1 MNKRGKMISYGDKIF
16 ARVSKN
22 GRTVINFV
30 TEKVATISELIA
42 QLRAAVKDLTGL
54 VIIKASCMRVRTH
67 KFILDLRRYRRPKDF
82 VLNI

>member
-1 MNKRGKMISYGDKIF
+1 MNSIQIPINYGDKIF

-54 VIIKASCMRVRTH
+54 VTIHIRNYNQGWGAEKQLV
-67 KFILDLRRYRRPKDF
+67 LRGIY
-82 VLNI
+82 